1 MTYGRIRRGP
11 MAADAFTQIRNA
23 LFRDAR
29 LSAKAKGIFGFISTH
44 RDGWGVTPE
53 SIAASMTDGVSAIR
67 SGLRELEAL
76 GYLVREQPRRPDGTM
91 GSIEYYITD
100 RPSSEPVD
108 GKRQPASTSKNEQN
122 RRSEPVEGFPHAVE
136 PQAADRPHKKTIPL
150 GKKISGEKTTSSSP
164 TGSSSDVP
172 AVVAGVTEGGGGG
185 GPLDESRSTAEYIAG
200 ALDYRG
206 KVPDRQQRQK
216 LTDLLA
222 AALKSGWTMDG
233 LALYLDL
240 GEARVDSPAAVYAHR
255 LHPDRLPA
263 AEPVPAPL
271 VAAGG
276 VRGPVSSAA
285 EIESATLEDVFG
297 TGQPAVVGA
306 WEAAE
311 ARARQRLAVG
321 VRGGTDGRMDG
332 WDEVARKLGGH
343 QSYSNDAWSAPA
355 IAAEAAKIPWCGD
368 VECEPGGRLREHI
381 DEKGFKTDHPCEK
394 CHPRMQW
401 A

>member
-1 MTYGRIRRGP
+1 
-11 MAADAFTQIRNA
+11 
-23 LFRDAR
+23 
-29 LSAKAKGIFGFISTH
+29 
-44 RDGWGVTPE
+44 
-53 SIAASMTDGVSAIR
+53 
-67 SGLRELEAL
+67 
-76 GYLVREQPRRPDGTM
+76 M

-108 GKRQPASTSKNEQN
+108 GNRQPAPTSKNEKN

-136 PQAADRPHKKTIPL
+136 PHAADRPHKKTIPSV
-150 GKKISGEKTTSSSP
+150 KKISGEKTTSSP
-164 TGSSSDVP
+164 TGPSSSAP
-172 AVVAGVTEGGGGG
+172 AEPGVTEGGGG

-222 AALKSGWTMDG
+222 AALKSGWTMGG

-263 AEPVPAPL
+263 AEPVAAPP
-271 VAAGG
+271 VAAG

-285 EIESATLEDVFG
+285 EIESATLQDVFG
-297 TGQPAVVGA
+297 PDRPAVVGA

-321 VRGGTDGRMDG
+321 ASRGGTDDRVAG
-332 WDEVARKLGGH
+332 WDAVSRQLAARGPH
-343 QSYSNDAWSAPA
+343 QPYSNDAWSAPA
-355 IAAEAAKIPWCGD
+355 IAAEVAQVPWCGD
-368 VECEPGGRLREHI
+368 LECDPVSRTRDVDQPGGLKSSTYCH
-381 DEKGFKTDHPCEK
+381 K
-394 CHPRMQW
+394 CHPRRTW
-401 A
+401 G